1 MHIAGRIVEM
11 QESDRRD
18 VHLAIGVQNEPAF
31 QFRNQLRYIDEAFDL
46 IELQNGCHGNT
57 SRWPFALL

>member
-1 MHIAGRIVEM
+1 M

-46 IELQNGCHGNT
+46 VELQDSRHWNT
-57 SRWPFALL
+57 SPGAK

>member
-1 MHIAGRIVEM
+1 M